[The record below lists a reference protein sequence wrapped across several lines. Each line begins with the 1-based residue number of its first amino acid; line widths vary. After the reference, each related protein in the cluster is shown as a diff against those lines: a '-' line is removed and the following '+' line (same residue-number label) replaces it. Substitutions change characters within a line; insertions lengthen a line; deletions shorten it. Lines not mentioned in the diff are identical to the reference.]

1 MFVVSGFGDLRT
13 GEFWRYMDS
22 YVFGAA
28 FYYAMLVLFVVYLLL
43 FAAPSTARSLPFT
56 LASYLLL
63 SVDVW
68 MFWKFFEWGLRHRQ
82 RRYLRSL
89 GSLLL
94 QLNDSVSFVLLFALM
109 VREKCLVSSV

>member
-1 MFVVSGFGDLRT
+1 M
-13 GEFWRYMDS
+13 
-22 YVFGAA
+22 
-28 FYYAMLVLFVVYLLL
+28 FVVYLLL
-43 FAAPSTARSLPFT
+43 FAAPSTAKSLPFT